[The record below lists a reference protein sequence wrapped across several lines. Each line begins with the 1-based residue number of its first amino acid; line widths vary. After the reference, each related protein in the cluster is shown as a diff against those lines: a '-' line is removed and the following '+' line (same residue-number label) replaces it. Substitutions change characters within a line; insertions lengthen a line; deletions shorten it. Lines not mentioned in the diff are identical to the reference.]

1 MPEPARSTV
10 TLLFSDVEGSTRLIQ
25 ALGERYSSVLEEH
38 RRLPRAAFRERG
50 GQEVGTQGDSFFVVF
65 LRAVDAVNAA
75 LAGQRA
81 LAAHRW
87 SARETLMPS

>member
-65 LRAVDAVNAA
+65 PRAVNAA